1 VNRGW
6 QILLLAIVSVCALGA
21 FAWPFFASADSNELA
36 APLLTMTM
44 LPALVVMASLA
55 LDRSIANGTTAALLG
70 VLAAVATVLRVLS
83 TGFGG
88 FELVFTVVILSAAVF
103 GARFGFLLGLTTMV
117 VSSLIWGG
125 IGPWT
130 AFQAFALAWVG
141 AGAGLVDR
149 ARPAVRV
156 RPTVRARPIRTAP
169 RIALLAAYGV
179 VASYAFGALMN
190 LWFWPIAVGGN
201 TDISFIA
208 GAPAVENLQRFIGY
222 SLVTSTLTWDTV
234 RAATTVAGILLSG
247 GIVLRALARA
257 TTPRSTLPPGGGR
270 QTRRSTVLDEVEVRP
285 TTQHPRVRA

>member
-1 VNRGW
+1 MTRGW

-21 FAWPFFASADSNELA
+21 FGWPFFATAVSNELA
-36 APLLTMTM
+36 APLLAMTM
-44 LPALVVMASLA
+44 LPALLVIASLA
-55 LDRSIANGTTAALLG
+55 LDRSIANGTTAAMLG

-88 FELVFTVVILSAAVF
+88 FELVFTVVILSAAAL

-125 IGPWT
+125 LGPWT

-141 AGAGLVDR
+141 AGAGLVGR
-149 ARPAVRV
+149 LARRL
-156 RPTVRARPIRTAP
+156 TGRARPIRTTP
-169 RIALLAAYGV
+169 WIALLSVYGAV
-179 VASYAFGALMN
+179 GSYAFGALMN

-201 TDISFIA
+201 TDISFVA
-208 GAPAVENLQRFIGY
+208 GAPALENLQRFIGY

-234 RAATTVAGILLSG
+234 RAATTVAGILLTG

-257 TTPRSTLPPGGGR
+257 TTPRSTLPQGDGR

-285 TTQHPRVRA
+285 TTRPPRVRA

>member
-21 FAWPFFASADSNELA
+21 FAWPFFATADSNELA
-36 APLLTMTM
+36 APLLAMTM
-44 LPALVVMASLA
+44 IPALVVMASLA
-55 LDRSIANGTTAALLG
+55 LDRSIATGTTAAMLG

-141 AGAGLVDR
+141 AGAGLVGRLAGR
-149 ARPAVRV
+149 ARP
-156 RPTVRARPIRTAP
+156 VRATP

-208 GAPAVENLQRFIGY
+208 GAPALENLQRFIGY

-234 RAATTVAGILLSG
+234 RAVTTVAGILLTG

-257 TTPRSTLPPGGGR
+257 TTPRSTLPPGDGR

-285 TTQHPRVRA
+285 TTQPPRVQA

>member
-1 VNRGW
+1 MSRGW
-6 QILLLAIVSVCALGA
+6 QVVVLATVSVCALGA
-21 FAWPFFASADSNELA
+21 FAWPFFSTFDSSDVI
-36 APLLTMTM
+36 APLLAMTM
-44 LPALVVMASLA
+44 LPALLVMASLA
-55 LDRSIANGTTAALLG
+55 LDRSIANGTTAAMLG

-141 AGAGLVDR
+141 AGAGLVG
-149 ARPAVRV
+149 RV
-156 RPTVRARPIRTAP
+156 RLVRTAP
-169 RIALLAAYGV
+169 RLAVLAVYGV

-208 GAPAVENLQRFIGY
+208 GAPTLENVQRFVGY
-222 SLVTSTLTWDTV
+222 SLITSTLTWDTV
-234 RAATTVAGILLSG
+234 RAATTVAGILLTG

-257 TTPRSTLPPGGGR
+257 TTRRSILPPGDGR

-285 TTQHPRVRA
+285 KAQRPRARA

>member
-1 VNRGW
+1 MNRGW
-6 QILLLAIVSVCALGA
+6 QVVVLAIVSVCALAA
-21 FAWPFFASADSNELA
+21 FAWPFFAPSDSSEVI
-36 APLLTMTM
+36 APLLAMTM
-44 LPALVVMASLA
+44 LPALLVIASLA
-55 LDRSIANGTTAALLG
+55 LDRSVSNGTTVAMLG

-141 AGAGLVDR
+141 AGAGLIG
-149 ARPAVRV
+149 RV
-156 RPTVRARPIRTAP
+156 HPVRTAP
-169 RIALLAAYGV
+169 RLALLAAYGV

-208 GAPAVENLQRFIGY
+208 GAPTLENLQRFVGY

-234 RAATTVAGILLSG
+234 RAATTVAGILLTG

-285 TTQHPRVRA
+285 TTRPPRVPA

>member
-1 VNRGW
+1 MNRGW
-6 QILLLAIVSVCALGA
+6 QVVVLAIVSVCALAA
-21 FAWPFFASADSNELA
+21 FAWPFFAPSDSSEVI
-36 APLLTMTM
+36 APLLAMTM
-44 LPALVVMASLA
+44 LPALLVIASLA
-55 LDRSIANGTTAALLG
+55 LDRSVSNGTTVAMLG

-141 AGAGLVDR
+141 AGAGLVG
-149 ARPAVRV
+149 RV
-156 RPTVRARPIRTAP
+156 RPAGRVQFSGRVHPVRTAP
-169 RIALLAAYGV
+169 RLALLAAYGV

-208 GAPAVENLQRFIGY
+208 GAPTLENLQRFVGY

-234 RAATTVAGILLSG
+234 RAATTVAGILLAG

-285 TTQHPRVRA
+285 TTRPPRVRA

>member
-1 VNRGW
+1 MSRGW
-6 QILLLAIVSVCALGA
+6 QILLLVIISACALTS
-21 FAWPFFASADSNELA
+21 FTWPFFSTSGSSDVI
-36 APLLTMTM
+36 APLLAMTI
-44 LPALVVMASLA
+44 LPALLVVASLA

-88 FELVFTVVILSAAVF
+88 FELVFTVVILSAAAM

-125 IGPWT
+125 LGPWT

-141 AGAGLVDR
+141 AGAGLVGR
-149 ARPAVRV
+149 ARPAGRV
-156 RPTVRARPIRTAP
+156 RPIRMAP
-169 RIALLAAYGV
+169 RLSLLAAYGV

-190 LWFWPIAVGGN
+190 LWFWPIAVGGS

-208 GAPAVENLQRFIGY
+208 GAPTLENLQRFIGY

-234 RAATTVAGILLSG
+234 RAATSVAGILLTG

-285 TTQHPRVRA
+285 TAQPPRVRA

>member
-1 VNRGW
+1 MNRGW
-6 QILLLAIVSVCALGA
+6 QILLLAIVSVCALAA
-21 FAWPFFASADSNELA
+21 FAWPFVATSDSMGLV
-36 APLLTMTM
+36 APLLAMTM
-44 LPALVVMASLA
+44 LPALLVIASLA
-55 LDRSIANGTTAALLG
+55 LDRSISNGTTAAMLG

-141 AGAGLVDR
+141 AGAGLVG
-149 ARPAVRV
+149 RV
-156 RPTVRARPIRTAP
+156 RLVRTAP
-169 RIALLAAYGV
+169 RLAVLAVYGV

-208 GAPAVENLQRFIGY
+208 GAPTLENVQRFVGY
-222 SLVTSTLTWDTV
+222 SLITSTLTWDTV
-234 RAATTVAGILLSG
+234 RAATTVAGILLTG

-257 TTPRSTLPPGGGR
+257 TTRRSILPPGDGR

-285 TTQHPRVRA
+285 TTRPPRVRA

>member
-1 VNRGW
+1 MSRGW
-6 QILLLAIVSVCALGA
+6 QILLLAIVSVCALSA
-21 FAWPFFASADSNELA
+21 FGWPFLATADSSDVI
-36 APLLTMTM
+36 APLLAVTM
-44 LPALVVMASLA
+44 LPALLVVASLA

-70 VLAAVATVLRVLS
+70 VLAAVATALRVLS

-88 FELVFTVVILSAAVF
+88 FELVFTVVILSAAAL
-103 GARFGFLLGLTTMV
+103 GARFGFLLGLATMT

-125 IGPWT
+125 VGPWT

-141 AGAGLVDR
+141 AGAGLVG
-149 ARPAVRV
+149 RV
-156 RPTVRARPIRTAP
+156 RPMRTTP

-208 GAPAVENLQRFIGY
+208 GAPMFENVQRFVGY

-234 RAATTVAGILLSG
+234 RAATTVAGILLTG

-257 TTPRSTLPPGGGR
+257 TTPRSTLPQGGGR

-285 TTQHPRVRA
+285 TTQRPRVRA

>member
-1 VNRGW
+1 MNRGW
-6 QILLLAIVSVCALGA
+6 QIVVLAIVSVCALGA
-21 FAWPFFASADSNELA
+21 FGWPFFATTDSSEVV
-36 APLLTMTM
+36 APLLSMTM
-44 LPALVVMASLA
+44 LPALVVMASLS
-55 LDRSIANGTTAALLG
+55 LDRSIANGTTAAMLG

-141 AGAGLVDR
+141 AGAGLVGRLAGRLVGR
-149 ARPAVRV
+149 AL
-156 RPTVRARPIRTAP
+156 PIRTTP
-169 RIALLAAYGV
+169 RVALLALLAAYGV

-208 GAPAVENLQRFIGY
+208 GAPMFENLQRFVGY

-234 RAATTVAGILLSG
+234 RAVTTVAGILLTG

-257 TTPRSTLPPGGGR
+257 TTPRSTLPQGGGR

-285 TTQHPRVRA
+285 TTQRPRVRA